1 MNEQDI
7 RLAMLQI
14 RNKLGHSPAAADTAQ
29 GIHAC
34 WMVWNEPRP
43 HWTVTEQALRRLEK
57 AGEVERV
64 RLEDRREVWRKAQRR
79 GDSG

>member
-1 MNEQDI
+1 MNEQDV
-7 RLAMLQI
+7 RFAMLQI
-14 RNKLGHSPAAADTAQ
+14 RNQLGRSPAAADTTQ

-43 HWTVTEQALRRLEK
+43 HWTSTEQALVRLEE

-64 RLEDRREVWRKAQRR
+64 RLEDGREVWRKARR
-79 GDSG
+79 